1 MKRRK
6 QIKRLA
12 EVALLALAALG
23 LAWTPGGAMDAGPE
37 EVTLI
42 VIGAEG
48 DDGFIRLEENGTTR
62 TIEFDTDDIHL
73 SSEGLVL
80 CSEVWI
86 GEDAISV
93 GGIRYDLG
101 ELVVEEVRGRRGRIE
116 VEIANRLRASD
127 DTRLRSRRALFA
139 LGRDLNVDSEDF
151 IYGDVICF
159 GGDVYV
165 DGEVRRNVVVLGGDI
180 DIAPQARVH
189 GDVVAIAGRIYLDRD
204 GKVEGEVLS
213 DRDITR
219 GRAGG
224 ARYEFD
230 WDNESVLSM
239 DAYYN
244 RVDGGSLTARLQI
257 ADPDSVLPTF
267 FARAGRAFMPGRWDY
282 ELGAR
287 QRFFDSFPITIGG
300 SFFRQSTSDDYW
312 LAPRDETTVLSL
324 LAAED
329 YADYYIEKGARG
341 FLTIQPERHNEIG
354 AAYRFT
360 ELAWQDHFP
369 NLWHLFDA
377 HKQFR
382 PNFSTLPDTMLSAGM
397 NDFGAKLGELI
408 AWYELNWVDDEQYP
422 EDGVIFRAEYRKA
435 GEDLKGDLSYERY
448 TAELQRFQPLERVG
462 NLNVR
467 VKYGSS
473 EGDLPLFRK
482 FYLGGAR
489 TIRGIDHKSL
499 VGDQMVLANIEYAP
513 RIPFTDFQPALFY
526 DIGKTL
532 DRDSDIIDDGEF
544 SSAVGLRI
552 RLGEDLRVDL
562 AKSLDDS
569 DADAK
574 IWVTIGQP
582 F

>member
-1 MKRRK
+1 MTRRK
-6 QIKRLA
+6 QITRLLGI
-12 EVALLALAALG
+12 ALLALAALG
-23 LAWTPGGAMDAGPE
+23 PAGARDAGME
-37 EVTLI
+37 EATLI
-42 VIGAEG
+42 VIGTEG

-62 TIEFDTDDIHL
+62 TIEFDADDIYL
-73 SSEGLVL
+73 SGDRLVL
-80 CSEVWI
+80 CSEVMI
-86 GEDAISV
+86 ERDAILV
-93 GGIRYDLG
+93 GQLRYDLG
-101 ELVVEEVRGRRGRIE
+101 ELLVDGVRGRRGRIE
-116 VEIANRLRASD
+116 VSFANRHGLSD
-127 DTRLRSRRALFA
+127 DNRLRSRRALFA
-139 LGRDLNVDSEDF
+139 LGHDLDVDSEDF

-165 DGEVRRNVVVLGGDI
+165 DGEVRRNVVALGGDI
-180 DIAPQARVH
+180 DIAPDARVH
-189 GDVVAIAGRIYLDRD
+189 GDVVAIAGRIRLDRESH
-204 GKVEGEVLS
+204 VEGEVFS
-213 DRDITR
+213 DRAISR
-219 GRAGG
+219 GRRDG
-224 ARYEFD
+224 AEYDWD
-230 WDNESVLSM
+230 WDNEHVLST
-239 DAYYN
+239 DGYYN
-244 RVDGGSLTARLQI
+244 RVDGGTISARLQI

-267 FARAGRAFMPGRWDY
+267 FARATRAFMPGRWDY

-287 QRFFDSFPITIGG
+287 QRFFDAFPITIGG

-329 YADYYIEKGARG
+329 YGDYYLEKGARG
-341 FLTIQPERHNEIG
+341 FLTIQPERHNEFG

-360 ELAWQDHFP
+360 ELAWQDHYP

-382 PNFSTLPDTMLSAGM
+382 PNFSTLPDSMLSAGVD
-397 NDFGAKLGELI
+397 DFSAKLGELI
-408 AWYELNWVDDEQYP
+408 AWYELNWVDDDEYP
-422 EDGVIFRAEYRKA
+422 EYGVIFRAEYRKA
-435 GEDLKGDLSYERY
+435 GEDLKGDLCYERY
-448 TAELQRFQPLERVG
+448 TAELQRFQPIKGIG
-462 NLNVR
+462 NINVR

-499 VGDQMVLANIEYAP
+499 MGDQMVLANVEYAP
-513 RIPFTDFQPALFY
+513 RIPFTDFQPAIFY
-526 DIGKTL
+526 DIGKTA
-532 DRDSDIIDDGEF
+532 DRDADIIDDGKF
-544 SSAVGLRI
+544 SSTVGLRI